1 MTTLAPAPS
10 ALGWHLNTDQE
21 ISLPVT
27 EDKPRDT
34 DALLVK
40 QAVDGN
46 RRAFDFLVVKY
57 QHRVAA
63 LVQRYVRQPADVRDI
78 TQETFIRA
86 WQALPRFRHDSAFYT
101 WLYRIAVNTALK
113 HVDRK
118 SPAINATDLD
128 SARSFD
134 DWLQE
139 HGAHAGPEADQAVNE
154 LASIVQ
160 QAIRELPEDM
170 REALHYREW
179 QGMSY
184 QAIAEELRIPVG
196 TVRSRIFRAREAV
209 ELRIKAWRN
218 GEEIE

>member
-10 ALGWHLNTDQE
+10 ALGWQLKSDQE

-27 EDKPRDT
+27 EEKPRDT

-63 LVQRYVRQPADVRDI
+63 LVHRYTRQPADVRDI

-113 HVDRK
+113 HADRK
-118 SPAINATDLD
+118 PPAINATDLN
-128 SARSFD
+128 SERSFD
-134 DWLQE
+134 DWLQD
-139 HGAHAGPEADQAVNE
+139 HGTHAGPDEDQAVNE
-154 LASIVQ
+154 LAGIVQ
-160 QAIRELPEDM
+160 QAIQELPADM
-170 REALHYREW
+170 RDALHHREW

-184 QAIAEELRIPVG
+184 QAIAETLDIPVG

-209 ELRIKAWRN
+209 EQRITAWRN
-218 GEEIE
+218 GEDQS